1 MSQDTVPGR
10 LSGFFTRFPQ
20 LAFLARVPKPALLG
34 AGALAIA
41 LLAVALLWSRGPE
54 YRVLFSNIEERD
66 GGAIV
71 TALTQ
76 MNVPYRFSDSGTA
89 LLVPA
94 EKVHETRLALAAQG
108 LPKGGSVGF
117 ELLDNPRFGA
127 SQFSE
132 QVSYQRGL
140 EGELARSIESL
151 HAVERA
157 RVHLALPRQSLFV
170 RERQKPTASVLLTLY
185 PGRQIDHAQV
195 TAISWLLA
203 SSVPNLHADDISVV
217 DQSGRLLS
225 TPQGEE
231 FGFDADQ
238 QRRARQIEQRAEERI
253 LALLN
258 PLLGSGNVHARV
270 TADLD
275 VSRREQTSESYRPNQ
290 SPNEAAVRSR
300 QSNRREQTGLAPAG
314 GPPGAL
320 SNQPAP
326 AAVAPIDAPATGNA
340 ASQAEAGKPAAPA
353 APTQSSTDETINY
366 EVDRTIE
373 HVRTPAG
380 EVRRLSVAVV
390 LNYLPDAQ
398 GVPQP
403 LSPEDMAKIEGIVR
417 DAVGYSEARGDSVSL
432 ANSPFTENLAQTDE
446 PPFWRDPF
454 YLDLGQ
460 SMLQYLLYLLLAL
473 FAWRAVIR
481 PILNQRNA
489 PTAAPAAPATAQSE
503 AQLQQIREAQSAA
516 LREQQLQAEKHS
528 HEKNLAAARELAQK
542 DPRAVA
548 MIIRAWM
555 EGKNG

>member
-1 MSQDTVPGR
+1 MSQDAVPAR
-10 LSGFFTRFPQ
+10 QSGFFTRFPQ
-20 LAFLARVPKPALLG
+20 LAFLARLPKPALLA

-54 YRVLFSNIEERD
+54 YRVLFSNLEERD

-76 MNVPYRFSDSGTA
+76 MNVPYRFNEAGTA

-94 EKVHETRLALAAQG
+94 EKVHETRLSLAAQG
-108 LPKGGSVGF
+108 LPRGGSVGF

-151 HAVERA
+151 YAVERA

-170 RERQKPTASVLLTLY
+170 RDRQKPTASVLLTLY

-195 TAISWLLA
+195 TAITWLLA
-203 SSVPNLHADDISVV
+203 SSVPNLSAEDISVV
-217 DQSGRLLS
+217 DQGGRLLS

-253 LALLN
+253 LALLT
-258 PLLGSGNVHARV
+258 PLLGNGNVHARV
-270 TADLD
+270 SADLD
-275 VSRREQTSESYRPNQ
+275 VSRREQTSETYRPNQ
-290 SPNEAAVRSR
+290 APNEGAVRSR

-326 AAVAPIDAPATGNA
+326 AAVAPINAPAQDNA
-340 ASQAEAGKPAAPA
+340 ATPAETARPAAPA
-353 APTQSSTDETINY
+353 QSSAEETVNY

-380 EVRRLSVAVV
+380 EIRRLSVAVV

-398 GVPQP
+398 GVPQA
-403 LSPEDMAKIEGIVR
+403 LSPEDMAKLEGIVR
-417 DAVGYSEARGDSVSL
+417 EAVGYNEARGDTVSL
-432 ANSPFTENLAQTDE
+432 ANSPFNETLVQAEET
-446 PPFWRDPF
+446 PFWRDPF
-454 YLDLGQ
+454 YLDLGR
-460 SMLQYLLYLLLAL
+460 SMLQYLFYFLLAL

-481 PILNQRNA
+481 PILAQRQA
-489 PTAAPAAPATAQSE
+489 PASNPAVASAAPSETQIQQIQE
-503 AQLQQIREAQSAA
+503 AQNAA
-516 LREQQLQAEKHS
+516 LREQQLHAEKQS